1 MKETIQVNIGSV
13 AFTIDE
19 DAYRTLKNYLKRIE
33 NRLPAE
39 DKDSL
44 GDIERRIA
52 ELLSAKPEIANRV
65 ITYADIQQVMEQIGA
80 PEDFGT
86 PRENEEEQRA
96 NQHTTSSRT
105 IYRPIHDR
113 SIAGVCSGLA
123 LQMGIDS
130 SLVRLATILLVLFG
144 GLSIWVYV
152 ILWIVIPEEP
162 IHDFTINNDKL

>member
-1 MKETIQVNIGSV
+1 MKETIHVNIGSV
-13 AFTIDE
+13 AFTLDE
-19 DAYRTLKNYLKRIE
+19 DAYRTLKSYLKRIE
-33 NRLPAE
+33 NRLPAD

-52 ELLSAKPEIANRV
+52 ELFTAKHPTSNRV
-65 ITYADIQQVMEQIGA
+65 VSLADVKEVMEQIGA

-86 PRENEEEQRA
+86 AREPENESAEA
-96 NQHTTSSRT
+96 TNNTTRRPF
-105 IYRPIHDR
+105 YRPRNDR

-123 LQMGIDS
+123 LQLGVDS
-130 SLVRLATILLVLFG
+130 TLVRLVTILFMLFG

-162 IHDFTINNDKL
+162 IQDFNTNKR

>member
-1 MKETIQVNIGSV
+1 MKETINANIGSV
-13 AFTIDE
+13 AFTLEE

-33 NRLPAE
+33 NRLPAD

-52 ELLSAKPEIANRV
+52 ELLSAKPGIMNRV

-80 PEDFGT
+80 PEDFGA
-86 PRENEEEQRA
+86 PREAEQEEKRS
-96 NQHTTSSRT
+96 NHRTTNSRSL
-105 IYRPIHDR
+105 YRPIHDR

-123 LQMGIDS
+123 LQLGVDS

-162 IHDFTINNDKL
+162 IKDINVNKQ